1 MNEVDIKKI
10 QEEVMFAEDMLD
22 NLIIIGDHQR
32 KIIAWEPDPP
42 GTVGGLTSPPK
53 GYFDEII
60 LEDTPEVK
68 GGCFEEEVIQ
78 NENTNEKDKGEF

>member
-1 MNEVDIKKI
+1 MDIKKI
-10 QEEVMFAEDMLD
+10 EEDVLFAEDMLD

-42 GTVGGLTSPPK
+42 GTIGGLTSPPK

-60 LEDTPEVK
+60 FEETPEKK
-68 GGCFEEEVIQ
+68 GGCFEEESICTEY
-78 NENTNEKDKGEF
+78 NEDNKDKPEF